1 MTGHASRSY
10 TARQPHSWAG
20 AIMDASKY
28 VSRVEGHAV
37 VLGGSGGLGA
47 EIARALAAS
56 GATAVSV
63 TYGRNKD
70 AAAKVAAEIAGH
82 GVKAFAAHI
91 DQSDEASFNSFL
103 DAAVAATGS
112 EISVAVNSI
121 GIS

>member
-1 MTGHASRSY
+1 
-10 TARQPHSWAG
+10 
-20 AIMDASKY
+20 MDASKY

-112 EISVAVNSI
+112 GPAAERAASRSGAPSPISTRFRAS
-121 GIS
+121 S